1 MPPVTTTGPWDPA
14 RIEQHLSEA
23 TIPLRL
29 ACSGRSGWP
38 LVVSLWYVYSEGK
51 LWCACQ
57 QDATAISVLENNPR
71 CAFEIAGD
79 QPPYRGVRGRGRA
92 SLDRARGGEILE
104 ALLGR
109 YDISPGSRLGRW
121 LLSRRETEVAIGIAP
136 TWLGSWDF
144 TKRMSPDETGPEDE
158 S

>member
-1 MPPVTTTGPWDPA
+1 MTTTGPWDPA
-14 RIEQHLSEA
+14 RIEKHLSES

-29 ACSGRSGWP
+29 ACSGKSGWP
-38 LVVSLWYVYSEGK
+38 LVVSLWYVYGEGR

-57 QDATAISVLENNPR
+57 QDSTVISVLRNDPR

-92 SLDRARGGEILE
+92 TLDRAGGGEILRT
-104 ALLGR
+104 LLGR
-109 YDISPGSRLGRW
+109 YDISPRGGLGQW
-121 LLSRRETEVAIGIAP
+121 LLSRLDTEVAIAIEP

-144 TKRMSPDETGPEDE
+144 TKRMSPDEDAPKDQR
-158 S
+158 

>member
-1 MPPVTTTGPWDPA
+1 MKTTGPWDSQQL
-14 RIEQHLSEA
+14 EKHLSES

-38 LVVSLWYVYSEGK
+38 LVVSLWYLYRDGR

-57 QDATAISVLENNPR
+57 KDSTVISFLENDPR
-71 CAFEIAGD
+71 CAFEVAGD
-79 QPPYRGVRGRGRA
+79 QPPYRGARGRGRA
-92 SLDRARGGEILE
+92 TLDRARGGEILE

-109 YDISPGSRLGRW
+109 YDISPRAGLGRW
-121 LLSRRETEVAIGIAP
+121 LLSRRDAEVAIGIEP

-144 TKRMSPDETGPEDE
+144 TERMSPDEDRTKVER
-158 S
+158 